1 MGPQAPA
8 LAVFLA
14 AALLCLGAAA
24 ALPLSAA
31 GGRFARD
38 GLAVDQGI
46 DHFLVLAAA
55 FVVYIFR

>member
-24 ALPLSAA
+24 DLPQSVA
-31 GGRFARD
+31 GRFAME
-38 GLAVDQGI
+38 GLAVDKRI
-46 DHFLVLAAA
+46 DDFLVLTAA
-55 FVVYIFR
+55 FVMYIFR